1 MRDNS
6 GAIFRLEQERHELKL
21 NRMTRRRINMTNAL
35 REDGLKCFVGILL
48 CACLC
53 FAGAAGA
60 QSPGAAPKTPAA
72 SHASP
77 DLTAQQILDKYVQ
90 AIGGREA
97 WEKLKTR
104 VSMGTIEI
112 PSMSLSGT
120 VLVHEK
126 APNRMLMVVIL
137 AGSAFRQG
145 FDGTEGWSDDPVN
158 GVRVKSGAALEE
170 MRRDAD
176 FYHPLHLQQIY
187 TKFAVKGT
195 ETINGRDA
203 YVLEATL
210 PDGGADKMYFDK
222 ESGLVIRME
231 TQQHTSDGVQTFVE
245 DIEDYHQVDGV
256 KLPFTVHQTNSA
268 SSYTIRFG
276 DVHHNTELDDSE
288 FAQPAAQ

>member
-1 MRDNS
+1 MNWTQQKMTIVPRRD
-6 GAIFRLEQERHELKL
+6 ARKYL
-21 NRMTRRRINMTNAL
+21 
-35 REDGLKCFVGILL
+35 VGILV
-48 CACLC
+48 CVCLC
-53 FAGAAGA
+53 FARTACA
-60 QSPGAAPKTPAA
+60 QSTKTAPNPPASSSVA
-72 SHASP
+72 P
-77 DLTAQQILDKYVQ
+77 ELTAQQILDKYVQ
-90 AIGGREA
+90 AIGGRAA

-158 GVRVKSGAALEE
+158 GMHVKTGAALEE

-187 TKFAVKGT
+187 SKFAVEGT
-195 ETINGRDA
+195 EKINGSDA

-222 ESGLVIRME
+222 ESGLVVRIE
-231 TQQHTSDGVQTFVE
+231 TKQHTSDGVQSFVE

-256 KLPFTVHQTNSA
+256 KLPFTVHQTNAA

-276 DVHHNTELDDSE
+276 DVHHNAELDDSE
-288 FAQPAAQ
+288 FSKPAAQ

>member
-1 MRDNS
+1 
-6 GAIFRLEQERHELKL
+6 
-21 NRMTRRRINMTNAL
+21 MTKPR
-35 REDGLKCFVGILL
+35 REDSSKCLAGILL

-53 FAGAAGA
+53 LAGAAGA
-60 QSPGAAPKTPAA
+60 QSTKAPPNPPVSSSAGLE
-72 SHASP
+72 
-77 DLTAQQILDKYVQ
+77 LTAQQILDRYVQ
-90 AIGGREA
+90 AIGGRAA

-104 VSMGTIEI
+104 ISMGTIEI

-145 FDGTEGWSDDPVN
+145 FDGTVGWSDDPVN
-158 GVRVKSGAALEE
+158 GTRVKSGAALEE

-187 TKFAVKGT
+187 SKFAVEGT
-195 ETINGRDA
+195 KKINGRDA
-203 YVLEATL
+203 CVLEATL

-222 ESGLVIRME
+222 ESGLVVRIE
-231 TQQHTSDGVQTFVE
+231 TQAHTSDGVQSFVE
-245 DIEDYHQVDGV
+245 DIEDYRQVDGV
-256 KLPFTVHQTNSA
+256 KLPFTVHQTNAA
-268 SSYTIRFG
+268 SSYTIHFG

-288 FAQPAAQ
+288 FSKPAAQ

>member
-6 GAIFRLEQERHELKL
+6 RAAFCFEQERHELNS
-21 NRMTRRRINMTNAL
+21 NRMTRTRMEITKASRHDARIWLA
-35 REDGLKCFVGILL
+35 GILL
-48 CACLC
+48 GACLC
-53 FAGAAGA
+53 FAGAAGG
-60 QSPGAAPKTPAA
+60 QSSAAARKTPAGPNA
-72 SHASP
+72 PATP
-77 DLTAQQILDKYVQ
+77 TAPQILDKYVQ
-90 AIGGREA
+90 AIGGRAA

-120 VLVHEK
+120 ILVHEK

-158 GVRVKSGAALEE
+158 GVHVKTGEALEE

-187 TKFAVKGT
+187 SKFAVEGSEK
-195 ETINGRDA
+195 INGHDA

-210 PDGGADKMYFDK
+210 PGGGSDKMYFDQA
-222 ESGLVIRME
+222 SGLVVRIE
-231 TQQHTSDGVQTFVE
+231 TRVHTSDGVQNFVE
-245 DIEDYHQVDGV
+245 DIEDYRQVDGV
-256 KLPFTVHQTNSA
+256 KLPFTVHQTNA
-268 SSYTIRFG
+268 ESSYTIRFG

-288 FAQPAAQ
+288 FAKPAAQ

>member
-1 MRDNS
+1 M
-6 GAIFRLEQERHELKL
+6 K
-21 NRMTRRRINMTNAL
+21 NAL
-35 REDGLKCFVGILL
+35 RKDARKCFLGFLL
-48 CACLC
+48 CVCLC
-53 FAGAAGA
+53 FAVPAGA
-60 QSPGAAPKTPAA
+60 QTTPA
-72 SHASP
+72 SP
-77 DLTAQQILDKYVQ
+77 HPQAPSSVTPTVTAQQILDKYMQ
-90 AIGGREA
+90 AIGGRAA

-126 APNRMLMVVIL
+126 APDRMLMVVIL

-176 FYHPLHLQQIY
+176 FYHPLHLQQVY
-187 TKFAVKGT
+187 SKFAVEGT
-195 ETINGRDA
+195 EKINGRDA

-210 PDGGADKMYFDK
+210 PDGGADKMYFDE
-222 ESGLVIRME
+222 ESGLVVRIE
-231 TQQHTSDGVQTFVE
+231 TQVHTSDGVQNFME
-245 DIEDYHQVDGV
+245 DIEDYRQVDGV
-256 KLPFTVHQTNSA
+256 KLPFTVHQTNAA

-288 FAQPAAQ
+288 FAKPAAQ

>member
-21 NRMTRRRINMTNAL
+21 DRMTRTSKNMTNAL
-35 REDGLKCFVGILL
+35 RRECRKYLVGILL
-48 CACLC
+48 CACFY

-60 QSPGAAPKTPAA
+60 QSPGTAPKTPAA
-72 SHASP
+72 SNASP
-77 DLTAQQILDKYVQ
+77 ELTAQQILDKYVQ

-126 APNRMLMVVIL
+126 VPNRMLMVVIL

-158 GVRVKSGAALEE
+158 GVRLKSGAGLEE

-187 TKFAVKGT
+187 SKFAVKGT
-195 ETINGRDA
+195 EVINGRGA

-222 ESGLVIRME
+222 ESGLLIRVE
-231 TQQHTSDGVQTFVE
+231 TQQHTSDGVQTFIV
-245 DIEDYHQVDGV
+245 DIQDYHQVDGV
-256 KLPFTVHQTNSA
+256 RLPFTVHQTNSA

-288 FAQPAAQ
+288 FAKPPAQ

>member
-1 MRDNS
+1 M
-6 GAIFRLEQERHELKL
+6 KL
-21 NRMTRRRINMTNAL
+21 GLMTRTQKNMTNAL
-35 REDGLKCFVGILL
+35 CEDGLKYLVGILL

-60 QSPGAAPKTPAA
+60 QSPGTARKTPAA
-72 SHASP
+72 SNASP

-195 ETINGRDA
+195 EIINGRDA

-276 DVHHNTELDDSE
+276 DVHHNTELDDSD